1 MTDAQY
7 SASYVRIGAFMQGI
21 NAVFYV
27 PAVKKS
33 STGIVV
39 LHSDSDYLSFPG
51 GAGMVARSFLMTA

>member
-51 GAGMVARSFLMTA
+51 GAGMA